1 MNDKTVVHVVDD
13 DAAMRDSMAFLLDV
27 NGFKPR
33 VYDSASAFLAES
45 PIDALSC
52 VVSDIRMP
60 GMNGIELVR
69 KLKSDGSACPVIL
82 VTGHGDVALAVT
94 RAANRYNFTF
104 DSFFC
109 GFVFEFEDLAEH
121 HALLQFDGRTVQA
134 NRVGQHPQRKF
145 LAYFGFA
152 SNTQRYR

>member
-33 VYDSASAFLAES
+33 VYDLASAFLAES

-60 GMNGIELVR
+60 GMNGIELVHGAEEQGFGR
-69 KLKSDGSACPVIL
+69 APWIL
-82 VTGHGDVALAVT
+82 ITGHGDVALAVEAMKAGAADFIEKPFDDAVLLGAI
-94 RAANRYNFTF
+94 RAAF
-104 DSFFC
+104 D
-109 GFVFEFEDLAEH
+109 ARPRPR
-121 HALLQFDGRTVQA
+121 ATR
-134 NRVGQHPQRKF
+134 
-145 LAYFGFA
+145 
-152 SNTQRYR
+152 